1 MIDPETKTFTNFKE
15 LGSFLKENRELQNV
29 KIEGAS
35 KLLLIKKDILYK
47 FEKGEAN
54 IEQASYLKGFLN
66 SYIKFLKLDNLCK
79 LKFTET
85 KRISKLEKSNL
96 QLESSELKKN
106 KYSSIVILLS
116 LVAISFTYLLW
127 NKKTYLNLYLIGS
140 HLN

>member
-1 MIDPETKTFTNFKE
+1 MIDSKIKIFTNLKE
-15 LGSFLKENRELQNV
+15 LGIFLKENRELQNI
-29 KIEGAS
+29 KIEDAS
-35 KLLLIKKDILYK
+35 KLLLIKKDILDK

-66 SYIKFLKLDNLCK
+66 SYIKFLKLEDSCK

-85 KRISKLEKSNL
+85 KKVSKLEKSNL

-116 LVAISFTYLLW
+116 LIAISSIYLLW

>member
-1 MIDPETKTFTNFKE
+1 MIDSKIRTFTNLKE
-15 LGSFLKENRELQNV
+15 LGDFLKENRELQNI
-29 KIEGAS
+29 KIEDAS
-35 KLLLIKKDILYK
+35 KLLLIKEDILDK

-54 IEQASYLKGFLN
+54 IEKASYLKGFLN
-66 SYIKFLKLDNLCK
+66 SYIKFLKLENLCK

-85 KRISKLEKSNL
+85 KKVSKLEKSNL

-106 KYSSIVILLS
+106 KYSSIVMLLS
-116 LVAISFTYLLW
+116 LIAISLVYLFW

>member
-1 MIDPETKTFTNFKE
+1 MIDSKIKTFTNLKE
-15 LGSFLKENRELQNV
+15 LGDFLKENRELQNI
-29 KIEGAS
+29 KIEDAS
-35 KLLLIKKDILYK
+35 KLLLIKKNILDK
-47 FEKGEAN
+47 FEKGEVN
-54 IEQASYLKGFLN
+54 IEQTSYLKGFLN
-66 SYIKFLKLDNLCK
+66 SYIKFLKLENLCI

-85 KRISKLEKSNL
+85 KKFSKLEKSNL

-116 LVAISFTYLLW
+116 LIAISFTYLLW